1 MDKLNI
7 ANLARGAVVEQFD
20 YELQKTLDN
29 IMDLNTD
36 ASKARKITISVS
48 IKPSKNR
55 NTATVAVQTKSTLVP
70 VSPLETNIMMDRDS
84 TGHIVAEEFGM
95 NQVPGQVDMESLVVE
110 AETGEILN
118 AKVISIKK

>member
-20 YELQKTLDN
+20 FELQKTLDN

-36 ASKARKITISVS
+36 TAKVRKITISVS

-95 NQVPGQVDMESLVVE
+95 DQLSGQVDMESLV
-110 AETGEILN
+110 ADKETGEILN
-118 AKVISIKK
+118 AKVVQIKK

>member
-20 YELQKTLDN
+20 FELQKTLDN

-36 ASKARKITISVS
+36 TAKVRKITISVS

-95 NQVPGQVDMESLVVE
+95 DQLSGQVDMESLV
-110 AETGEILN
+110 ADKETGEILN
-118 AKVISIKK
+118 AKVVQIK